1 MVVQQMKEIKF
12 RILSDGSKYWFFN
25 GDNHR
30 ENGPAIISP
39 TGSRFWFINGKPHRE
54 DGPAVINPDG
64 SQDWFIDGIYQRK
77 KTT

>member
-1 MVVQQMKEIKF
+1 MIEIKF
-12 RILSDGSKYWFFN
+12 TILSNGLEHWFFN
-25 GDNHR
+25 RDTHR
-30 ENGPAIISP
+30 EDGPAIISP

-77 KTT
+77 KKLNS